1 MASGLQ
7 RLGIKPEVIDRC
19 LGHSAVVKGVAAV
32 YLREQ
37 YMPERREAM
46 QRWGRHIASVTMTP
60 QAPGPVVNEFSIPA
74 ASPDGFTLAMGMSS

>member
-32 YLREQ
+32 YMRSQ
-37 YMPERREAM
+37 YLPERKAAM
-46 QRWGRHIASVTMTP
+46 ELWGRHV
-60 QAPGPVVNEFSIPA
+60 A
-74 ASPDGFTLAMGMSS
+74 ATTS